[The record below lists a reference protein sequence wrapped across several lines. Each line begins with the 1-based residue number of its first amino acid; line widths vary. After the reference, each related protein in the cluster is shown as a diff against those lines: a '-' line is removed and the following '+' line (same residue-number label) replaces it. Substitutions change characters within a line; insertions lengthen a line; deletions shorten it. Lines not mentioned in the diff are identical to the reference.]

1 MTQTNPLPVGAPG
14 AGGTRHQGAGAT
26 KIALSDARP
35 ADVSA
40 DVLIVPV
47 AGEPNADPAALDLD
61 TVVAGRLRAEIDRRS
76 FRAAPGDVLSFQTH
90 DLVPAHTWVLVGCG
104 ETPGLADWYSLADA
118 TARQARELAAGRA
131 AVLLGRHAS
140 PQTVAVVA
148 QGVLLARYCFDRFR
162 SRPEAPR
169 RLDLTIVVP
178 ALDPRLREAV
188 ARAEAMAAGTCFA
201 RDLANT
207 PAGVLTPNALGR
219 EARRLATPGLQVK
232 VFHRRAI
239 AGLGMGA
246 LLGVAQGS
254 AQDPCFIELVYRPRV
269 RARRRVALV
278 GKGIT
283 FDSGGL
289 SLKNADSMKA
299 QKRDMAG
306 SAVVLGVMHALPR
319 LRPAVEVRGYV
330 PAAEN
335 MPSGTAI
342 RPGDVLR
349 AFNGK
354 TIEVLNTDA
363 EGRLVLADALSYA
376 AGKHPDVI
384 LDFAT
389 LTGAVRSALGTRY
402 AAIMGTDRALVAEMI
417 AAAAAAGEN
426 LWELPLVAEYRR
438 DLDSRVADLKNVG
451 EGYAAT
457 IVAGLFL
464 REFVGDRPWAHI
476 DFSSTVMSDGYAC
489 HPKGASGFGVRTVLE
504 YLSRLSE
511 GGR

>member
-1 MTQTNPLPVGAPG
+1 M
-14 AGGTRHQGAGAT
+14 

-40 DVLIVPV
+40 DVLVV
-47 AGEPNADPAALDLD
+47 ALAGAASADPAVLALDAALG
-61 TVVAGRLRAEIDRRS
+61 GRLRAEIERRS
-76 FRAAPGDVLSFQTH
+76 FAAEPGGVLAFQTH
-90 DLVPAHTWVLVGCG
+90 DLVPAHTVILVGCG

-118 TARQARELAAGRA
+118 TARQAREFAAGRV

-140 PQTVAVVA
+140 PQTVAAVA
-148 QGVLLARYCFDRFR
+148 QGVLLGRYSFDRFR
-162 SRPEAPR
+162 SKPEAPR
-169 RLDLTIVVP
+169 RLDLTIAVP
-178 ALDPRLREAV
+178 AVDPGLRAAV
-188 ARAEAMAAGTCFA
+188 ARAEATAAGTCFA

-207 PAGVLTPNALGR
+207 PAGVLTPKALGQ
-219 EARRLATPGLQVK
+219 EARRLARAGLQVR
-232 VFHRRAI
+232 VFGRRAI
-239 AGLGMGA
+239 TGLGMGA

-254 AQDPCFIELVYRPRV
+254 AQEPCFIELLYRPRA
-269 RARRRVALV
+269 RTRRRVALV

-306 SAVVLGVMHALPR
+306 SAVVLGVMHALPH
-319 LRPAVEVRGYV
+319 LRPDVEVRGYV

-349 AFNGK
+349 ALNGK

-389 LTGAVRSALGTRY
+389 LTAAVRSALGNRY
-402 AAIMGTDRALVAEMI
+402 AAIMGTDRALVAEVI
-417 AAAAAAGEN
+417 DAGAAAGEN

-451 EGYAAT
+451 EGYAGT
-457 IVAGLFL
+457 IIGGLFL
-464 REFVGDRPWAHI
+464 REFVGDVPWAHI

-511 GGR
+511 RRG